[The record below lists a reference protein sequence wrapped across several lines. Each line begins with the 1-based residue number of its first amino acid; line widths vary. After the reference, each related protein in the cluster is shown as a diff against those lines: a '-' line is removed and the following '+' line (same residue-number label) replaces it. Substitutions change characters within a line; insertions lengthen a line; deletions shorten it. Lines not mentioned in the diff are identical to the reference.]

1 VLDQINGAETVME
14 AVARVNRLTSQGT
27 SETAEVAVTPADTAS
42 SPAAGLQPAHSHGPQ
57 QQQHKGEAQLTPRAM
72 ARTLSSSVRLP
83 KPPRGPSGDKAV
95 AWATF
100 DAAPDLQSLPTQRV
114 QIDRSIGETV
124 QLDPRLSQA
133 LSAYSPQNLSP
144 HASITAQGS
153 PEGGMPRPAEQSPQ
167 QGAALHQEQQQQ
179 QQQQQPE
186 AGRPLSPE
194 ATAGKWDAFTQQT
207 SAHLKA
213 APSPFDA
220 CPTDSGSLDPSRTH
234 PASLPPG
241 SLAAQQPPTA
251 LAAAAGAQGAA
262 PAPSAGCSSRLSH
275 GNSHMGT
282 LTSAAPLVDLNEQQQ
297 GPRSTQDPENGANGK
312 LNSFLSL
319 FARAADVSQSSQG
332 GGPASSGSLTQ
343 HAPASHGSSLA
354 AVLQALNFGS
364 EGGAAAA
371 THEAASSA
379 EASGPSSR
387 AGAAGAGP
395 AGLALDDRQLRHS
408 SELEEWSSFKTATV
422 SEPGS
427 TGAPQSVGLGLSSA
441 GSWQGQIARQ
451 ASEAGSEGGAAL
463 GSLPPLSP
471 GVDGLRAASSKA
483 RTPMRQ
489 TSSFA
494 AGAEA
499 QLGARLSGDDATRR
513 AASLQE
519 EHIQEFFATG
529 GKQ

>member
-1 VLDQINGAETVME
+1 
-14 AVARVNRLTSQGT
+14 
-27 SETAEVAVTPADTAS
+27 
-42 SPAAGLQPAHSHGPQ
+42 
-57 QQQHKGEAQLTPRAM
+57 
-72 ARTLSSSVRLP
+72 
-83 KPPRGPSGDKAV
+83 
-95 AWATF
+95 
-100 DAAPDLQSLPTQRV
+100 
-114 QIDRSIGETV
+114 
-124 QLDPRLSQA
+124 
-133 LSAYSPQNLSP
+133 
-144 HASITAQGS
+144 
-153 PEGGMPRPAEQSPQ
+153 
-167 QGAALHQEQQQQ
+167 
-179 QQQQQPE
+179 
-186 AGRPLSPE
+186 
-194 ATAGKWDAFTQQT
+194 
-207 SAHLKA
+207 
-213 APSPFDA
+213 
-220 CPTDSGSLDPSRTH
+220 
-234 PASLPPG
+234 
-241 SLAAQQPPTA
+241 
-251 LAAAAGAQGAA
+251 
-262 PAPSAGCSSRLSH
+262 
-275 GNSHMGT
+275 MGT